1 MTTEAFTRQDFEN
14 SLKSTM
20 LDLTG
25 NGDFEHRGVIAGEY
39 RYHLLVT
46 SNVKC
51 GKIIIEVASS
61 IGYSDVAD
69 PAGQNS
75 IRLWLSDGGGM
86 PLGSKISRWVTR
98 MSGWEK
104 RMDDQIKRLFS
115 MGKSL
120 KFCDSCNSLQHV
132 FIVKKDGANK
142 GRLFKHCKC
151 AGDFH
156 WLADE
161 RDQEEPAK
169 TVIEGMNHK
178 PLGNGKTVLQNA
190 YKKVQEQKAAEPT
203 KKAFT
208 PSKYQRAIFDW
219 IQADKGKH
227 LVVEALAGSGKTTTG
242 VEALKLIPMT
252 QSVVFV
258 AFNKHIAVELQ
269 RRLEDQPHIKV
280 STYHSLG
287 YAAVRQAF
295 GNVQMD
301 EDKVNHILDT
311 ILDRYMY
318 RPIFPVI
325 RQLVSL
331 VKANLTGTTDED
343 LTGLAEH
350 YGIELNGDSDTV
362 FTAVA
367 LVIEK
372 SAKMTNVIDYD
383 DMCWMPIHLNLPC
396 KQYDFLFVDE
406 AQDTNKN
413 QIALALKSVKK
424 NGRIVA
430 VGDRYQCHPV
440 GTLVYKT
447 GVGYVPIDSI
457 GVGDELMTYRDG
469 YFSGKLAQGRK
480 VISAEHHDYDG
491 DIIHIEAGDYCHD
504 VTPEHRCVIRMNKD
518 NGWAVYVMLRGD
530 KARVGTT
537 KSCDNPA
544 GSVAMRGRQENAD
557 AAWILDIF
565 HDRDSAHLF
574 ENMIAYK
581 YGIPQ
586 TNFRRKWEINSSTI
600 RVQTWL
606 DKFWAMFPSNVDSL
620 KRCLVDYGR
629 DIEYPFWAIS
639 KNGGEFG
646 KKRGSLYISV
656 TQACN
661 LIDDWMKVCT
671 FDGNAS
677 AKYSNWKPVRVSR
690 KHYSGAVYSIEL
702 ESSWR
707 GHPVYVA
714 QGIVTHNSLY
724 GFRGADV
731 DAIPNLIDNLQAETL
746 PLSITYRCPKCIVEM
761 VKQKFPM
768 IPLEAPEWAKDG
780 EMRHITANIADTEYT
795 PGDMVLCR
803 TNAPLVEPAFSLIRR
818 GIKAIIRGRDIGKG
832 LTVLVRKMKANDMGD
847 LMSKLVEYKSIE
859 VSKLLNA
866 EKGSQAQALQDKVDT
881 IVALSDGL
889 SSITELEIRI
899 EDIFSDE
906 NEGVVFSSVHR
917 AKGLEAQRVYI
928 LRADLMPHSM
938 AKKDWELQQE
948 SNIQYVAYTRTL
960 ETLTFVE

>member
-383 DMCWMPIHLNLPC
+383 DMVYLPVKLDLPM
-396 KQYDFLFVDE
+396 KQYDFLFADE
-406 AQDTNKN
+406 FQDTSKV
-413 QIALALKSVKK
+413 QIELAMKSVKK

-430 VGDRYQCHPV
+430 LGDRFQ
-440 GTLVYKT
+440 
-447 GVGYVPIDSI
+447 
-457 GVGDELMTYRDG
+457 
-469 YFSGKLAQGRK
+469 
-480 VISAEHHDYDG
+480 
-491 DIIHIEAGDYCHD
+491 
-504 VTPEHRCVIRMNKD
+504 
-518 NGWAVYVMLRGD
+518 
-530 KARVGTT
+530 
-537 KSCDNPA
+537 
-544 GSVAMRGRQENAD
+544 
-557 AAWILDIF
+557 
-565 HDRDSAHLF
+565 
-574 ENMIAYK
+574 
-581 YGIPQ
+581 
-586 TNFRRKWEINSSTI
+586 
-600 RVQTWL
+600 
-606 DKFWAMFPSNVDSL
+606 
-620 KRCLVDYGR
+620 
-629 DIEYPFWAIS
+629 
-639 KNGGEFG
+639 
-646 KKRGSLYISV
+646 
-656 TQACN
+656 
-661 LIDDWMKVCT
+661 
-671 FDGNAS
+671 
-677 AKYSNWKPVRVSR
+677 
-690 KHYSGAVYSIEL
+690 
-702 ESSWR
+702 
-707 GHPVYVA
+707 
-714 QGIVTHNSLY
+714 SLY
-724 GFRGADV
+724 GFRGASV
-731 DAIPNLIDNLQAETL
+731 DSIPNLIRDLQADVL

-847 LMSKLVEYKSIE
+847 LMSKLVEYKSVE

-866 EKGSQAQALQDKVDT
+866 EKGSQAQSLTDKVDT
-881 IVALSDGL
+881 IVALADGT